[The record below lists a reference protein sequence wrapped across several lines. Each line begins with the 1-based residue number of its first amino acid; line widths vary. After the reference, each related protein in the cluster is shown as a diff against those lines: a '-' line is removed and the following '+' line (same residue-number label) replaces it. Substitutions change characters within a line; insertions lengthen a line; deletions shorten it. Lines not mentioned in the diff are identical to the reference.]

1 MEKRL
6 FLAAALSL
14 GVLFLWEGFVA
25 KTAPRRPPAA
35 AATPAAAG
43 AAPSPANAANAPP
56 AGAAAAPVPAAA
68 VPPVAGAAEET
79 IVLEN
84 DVVRATFTNRGAALA
99 SYVLLHHTD
108 EQKRP
113 LELVRQLPAPA
124 PRPLALDFVGRPELT
139 ARAATAL
146 YAAERLP
153 DRGVRFRYAD
163 ASLAVTKEVRLS
175 SGYLFDVETTVAG
188 LNFVVLVG
196 TGLRDASEREG
207 VSRYAPPAAALA
219 ASGGGFKRAAPEKL
233 DKVQT
238 WPLDPK
244 GFAGLEDNYFLAVLL
259 PKQPSSAVAMPVP
272 IPGPDGKPKPSITAG
287 VVGTGTLQAKAYF
300 GPKDVEVLEATHLG
314 LERTVDFGWYGILAR
329 PLLWLLKR
337 TYGYV
342 GNFGI
347 AILIVTLAI
356 RILLFPLMH
365 KSYSSMK
372 KMQKL
377 APRMN
382 AIRDRYKK
390 AKTDAAQRA
399 KMNEE
404 IMKLY
409 QSEGYNPMSGC
420 FPVLLQLPILV
431 AFYNV
436 LSRSIEL
443 RHAPFVLWIRDLSAV
458 DHTYVLL
465 ILMIVSMYVQQAM
478 TPTTADPTQKKIFMA
493 MPLLWGFF
501 LKDMP
506 SGLVLY
512 WLFSN
517 VLTIFQQMIINKMA
531 SGGDP
536 APEPK
541 KLRQARA

>member
-25 KTAPRRPPAA
+25 KTAPRKPPPS
-35 AATPAAAG
+35 AATPAAGAAISPA
-43 AAPSPANAANAPP
+43 AAPSPGPAADTGSAP
-56 AGAAAAPVPAAA
+56 AAPVQ
-68 VPPVAGAAEET
+68 PVAAAAEET
-79 IVLEN
+79 IVLQN
-84 DVVRATFTNRGAALA
+84 DVVRATFTNRGAVLA

-113 LELVRQLPAPA
+113 LELVRQLPPPA
-124 PRPLALDFVGRPELT
+124 PRPLALEFTGRPELT
-139 ARAATAL
+139 TRAAQAL
-146 YAAERLP
+146 YASERLS
-153 DRGVRFRYAD
+153 DRGVRFRYVD
-163 ASLAVTKEVRLS
+163 AALSITKEVRLGT
-175 SGYLFDVETTVAG
+175 GYLFDVETSVPASSY
-188 LNFVVLVG
+188 VLTVG
-196 TGLRDASEREG
+196 TGLRDASEQEG

-219 ASGGGFKRAAPEKL
+219 TSGGSFERARPEKL
-233 DKVQT
+233 DKART

-244 GFAGLEDNYFLAVLL
+244 GYAGLEDNYFLAVLL
-259 PKQPSSAVAMPVP
+259 PKQASSAVAIPVP
-272 IPGPDGKPKPSITAG
+272 VPGADGKSVPSITAG
-287 VVGTGTLQAKAYF
+287 VAGTGTLQAKAYF

-337 TYGYV
+337 TYAYV
-342 GNFGI
+342 GNFGV
-347 AILIVTLAI
+347 AILVVTLAI